1 MPKGLTDAIEK
12 AADRAVT
19 EEGIRLDEKLLGDPD
34 DKPVERVKGGGLGR
48 RFGGGYLKIP
58 TEADKREA
66 QTQRLNNA
74 LRHGAEDYQDAERVR
89 LGGPAAPSRLQQVYE
104 AIMAKLDDKEE
115 D

>member
-19 EEGIRLDEKLLGDPD
+19 EEGIRLDQELLGDPD
-34 DKPVERVKGGGLGR
+34 DRPVERPKGGLGR

-74 LRHGAEDYQDAERVR
+74 LRRGAEEYEDAERVR